1 MINLLTIDAASF
13 LDLTH
18 QNLISAIL
26 PLEVRFEELLATYPL
41 PSSELLNPT
50 TGTSLAP
57 FSGDTNLLNL
67 ILVISPL
74 AYSLTRFL
82 EDEAVKSTKTQVDE
96 LASYYAR
103 LRCTNASLRSM
114 AARYLETGPGIA
126 VPLTN
131 YRNLTAQSSSR
142 AQLAT
147 ACTLL
152 QDITQEYRRYLF
164 TKAQLACASDVSS
177 VLNDFKLTDY
187 SVWKAFM
194 DSNICAMD
202 L

>member
-13 LDLTH
+13 LDSTH

-57 FSGDTNLLNL
+57 FSGDANLLNL
-67 ILVISPL
+67 VLVISPL

-82 EDEAVKSTKTQVDE
+82 EDEAVKSTETQVDE
-96 LASYYAR
+96 LASIYNR
-103 LRCTNASLRSM
+103 LRQIQTECQ
-114 AARYLETGPGIA
+114 A
-126 VPLTN
+126 VQALHLQQTQKYDPRVNGSATD

-142 AQLAT
+142 AQLST

-164 TKAQLACASDVSS
+164 TKAQLACASEVSRYCI
-177 VLNDFKLTDY
+177 K
-187 SVWKAFM
+187 
-194 DSNICAMD
+194 
-202 L
+202 